1 MSNITSTFSPNE
13 VATAVINFLPQMV
26 EVILQPDVKDFIA
39 SFQGSME
46 ILRTEL
52 GFLITFLGD
61 TAMHLQPTKNI
72 VLDIEAL
79 VNEVRSFLFSFLFT
93 VVVFIQGANHTMP
106 HMEGVVEEFELLKKD
121 IEEHYII
128 VSKMPS
134 VMAPNTALVAFFI
147 VDYVLDDLMD
157 LINNKFDKIV
167 CVYDQIVKLHE
178 ELTLLGSSI
187 IDIAVQHNAV
197 HEELVIRTR
206 DIAYEVEYVINS
218 SPPVWYLTLRLPQ
231 LIEKIHFIKM
241 VVKEMKNTIEIARM

>member
-1 MSNITSTFSPNE
+1 MDYALSN
-13 VATAVINFLPQMV
+13 L
-26 EVILQPDVKDFIA
+26 LLK
-39 SFQGSME
+39 
-46 ILRTEL
+46 
-52 GFLITFLGD
+52 
-61 TAMHLQPTKNI
+61 
-72 VLDIEAL
+72 
-79 VNEVRSFLFSFLFT
+79 
-93 VVVFIQGANHTMP
+93 
-106 HMEGVVEEFELLKKD
+106 FELLKKD

-241 VVKEMKNTIEIARM
+241 VVKEMKNTIEIARMQEIANIEENKYHQNLNDLPFWKTLLSGLRKWKLKSKNNLLKE